1 VTFIALIRSNK
12 LYYMVNKRIL
22 KVGLDSAAPF
32 PMHSDYN
39 SGNFEGFEVDLL
51 QAITSHLNLEVQY
64 EVSLWSTI
72 LEKLF
77 KGELDLICSAVTV
90 TSSREHI
97 LEFSNPYLYFRL
109 CAVVGQEEDLLT
121 VQHFKGKTIGVR
133 EATEAEKYVRAK
145 FPANNIVYAV
155 TNKELYRKL
164 QAGKI
169 DLLIDDS
176 PIAGGFL
183 QNNKKLK
190 IGMFLPKT
198 DSSYAIAMKKGDVAL
213 KNQFN
218 ETLSLL
224 KENGTYQQIYKKW
237 FSEIQ
242 F

>member
-1 VTFIALIRSNK
+1 MAKKV
-12 LYYMVNKRIL
+12 L

-39 SGNFEGFEVDLL
+39 SEKFEGFEVDLL
-51 QAITSHLNLEVQY
+51 QAITNQLNLKVEY

-72 LEKLF
+72 LEQLF
-77 KGELDLICSAVTV
+77 KGELDIICSAVTV
-90 TSSREHI
+90 TASRQHI

-109 CAVVGQEEDLLT
+109 CAVVNKDVELSGL
-121 VQHFKGKTIGVR
+121 QHFKNKTIGVR
-133 EATEAEKYVRAK
+133 EATEAERFVREQ
-145 FPANNIVYAV
+145 FPANNIVYTV

-169 DLLIDDS
+169 DLLVDDS

-183 QNNKKLK
+183 QKNKKLK

-198 DSSYAIAMKKGDVAL
+198 DSSYAVAMKKGDVKL
-213 KNQFN
+213 KEQFN
-218 ETLSLL
+218 EALSLL

>member
-1 VTFIALIRSNK
+1 MAQK
-12 LYYMVNKRIL
+12 KIL

-39 SGNFEGFEVDLL
+39 SEKFEGFEVDLMK
-51 QAITSHLNLEVQY
+51 AITEQLNIEVVY
-64 EVSLWSTI
+64 EVSLWQTI

-90 TSSREHI
+90 TESRLHI
-97 LEFSNPYLYFRL
+97 LEFTNPYLHFRL
-109 CAVVGQEEDLLT
+109 CAVVNQEDEIRSVNDLRN
-121 VQHFKGKTIGVR
+121 KTIGIR
-133 EATEAEKYVRAK
+133 EATEAEKYVHTN
-145 FPANNIVYAV
+145 FPSNNMVHAE

-183 QNNKKLK
+183 QKNKRLK
-190 IGMFLPKT
+190 VGMYLPET
-198 DSSYAIAMKKGDVAL
+198 DSHYAIAMRKGDVQLKDEFNDAL
-213 KNQFN
+213 N
-218 ETLSLL
+218 LL
-224 KENGTYQQIYKKW
+224 RQNGTYQTIYKKW
-237 FSEIQ
+237 FTDIQ

>member
-1 VTFIALIRSNK
+1 
-12 LYYMVNKRIL
+12 MVSKRIL

-39 SGNFEGFEVDLL
+39 SGQFEGFEVDLL
-51 QAITSHLNLEVQY
+51 QAITNFLNLEVEY
-64 EVSLWSTI
+64 EVSLWSAI
-72 LEKLF
+72 LGKLF

-90 TSSREHI
+90 TSSRQHI

-109 CAVVGQEEDLLT
+109 CAVVNQGDDLSALH
-121 VQHFKGKTIGVR
+121 HFNNKTIGVR
-133 EATEAEKYVRAK
+133 ESTEAEKYVREN
-145 FPANNIVYAV
+145 FPANNVVYTV

-183 QNNKKLK
+183 QKNKKLK

-213 KNQFN
+213 KNRFN
-218 ETLSLL
+218 EALRLL

-237 FSEIQ
+237 FTDIQ

>member
-1 VTFIALIRSNK
+1 MANK
-12 LYYMVNKRIL
+12 KIL

-39 SGNFEGFEVDLL
+39 AENFEGFEVDLL
-51 QAITSHLNLEVQY
+51 QAITGHLNLEIQY

-77 KGELDLICSAVTV
+77 KGELDVICSAVTV
-90 TSSREHI
+90 TSSRQHI

-109 CAVVGQEEDLLT
+109 CAVVAQEDSLSGL
-121 VQHFKGKTIGVR
+121 QHFKNKTIGVR
-133 EATEAEKYVRAK
+133 EATEAERYVRTE
-145 FPANNIVYAV
+145 FPGNNIVYAV

-169 DLLIDDS
+169 DLLVDDS

-183 QNNKKLK
+183 QKNKKLK

-198 DSSYAIAMKKGDVAL
+198 DSSYAIAMKKGDTEL
-213 KNQFN
+213 KKQFN
-218 ETLSLL
+218 EALTLL
-224 KENGTYQQIYKKW
+224 KENGTYQNIYKKW
-237 FSEIQ
+237 FSDIQ

>member
-1 VTFIALIRSNK
+1 MAHKKV
-12 LYYMVNKRIL
+12 L

-39 SGNFEGFEVDLL
+39 SEKFEGFEVDLL
-51 QAITSHLNLEVQY
+51 KAITDQLGLEIQY

-72 LEKLF
+72 LEQLF

-90 TSSREHI
+90 TPSRQHI

-109 CAVVGQEEDLLT
+109 CAVINQQDTLNDLND
-121 VQHFKGKTIGVR
+121 FKNKSIGVR
-133 EATEAEKYVRAK
+133 EATVAERYVMDQ

-169 DLLIDDS
+169 DILVDDS

-183 QNNKKLK
+183 QKNKKLK

-198 DSSYAIAMKKGDVAL
+198 DSSYAVAMKKGDVTL
-213 KNQFN
+213 KAQFN
-218 ETLSLL
+218 EVIALL
-224 KENGTYQQIYKKW
+224 KENGTYQSIYKKW
-237 FSEIQ
+237 FSDSQ
-242 F
+242 L